1 MRLKIDNRF
10 HKLEVAMRQVQADIK
25 NIKKMVGKETQD
37 RIEALEEFTTYAD
50 NMLTELNHALPDPE
64 YDAKCEAEV
73 AGVEA
78 SLDRHRERLGLNKPQ
93 LKQLDQ
99 SVFDELDEKWRFAAR
114 CISGKAIATES
125 EPRIMLN
132 GYYCEGGYL
141 LIGEGYDTSNWQ
153 NSLIERDIAK
163 ELLEVD
169 LSSELT
175 GSDLAR
181 AMLTRGDKYVSG
193 FGHHHSDRLALESK
207 FADTVSKHTQCFQSS
222 QNAWDYFVP
231 INNQGEPLTASEVG
245 L

>member
-1 MRLKIDNRF
+1 MSKVTKNERIST
-10 HKLEVAMRQVQADIK
+10 LERQVTALITLV
-25 NIKKMVGKETQD
+25 KMKGYNES
-37 RIEALEEFTTYAD
+37 E
-50 NMLTELNHALPDPE
+50 
-64 YDAKCEAEV
+64 
-73 AGVEA
+73 
-78 SLDRHRERLGLNKPQ
+78 PQ

-99 SVFDELDEKWRFAAR
+99 SIFNGLDEKWRFAAVDK
-114 CISGKAIATES
+114 CGEVWCSTHKTQPSVSGTHLS
-125 EPRIMLN
+125 PEPNADSMQAE
-132 GYYCEGGYL
+132 GY
-141 LIGEGYDTSNWQ
+141 YDTSNWQ
-153 NSLIERDIAK
+153 NSLIERDTAT

-181 AMLTRGDKYVSG
+181 AMLARGDKYISG

-231 INNQGEPLTASEVG
+231 INNQGELLTASEVG